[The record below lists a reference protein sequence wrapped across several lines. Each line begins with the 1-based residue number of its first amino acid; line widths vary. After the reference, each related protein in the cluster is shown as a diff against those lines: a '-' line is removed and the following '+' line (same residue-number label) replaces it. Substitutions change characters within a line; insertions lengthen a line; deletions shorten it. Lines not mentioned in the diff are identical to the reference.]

1 MNLLKLK
8 SNNQKQL
15 FNFENIFLNIINL
28 YDKKKLPNKILF
40 SGPKGIGKAT
50 LAYHI
55 ANYVFS
61 KKEKFPY
68 DINKFEINDLNKS
81 YKLILNNSHPNFH
94 LIDVL
99 SDKRIIEISQI
110 REMINY
116 ANKTA
121 FNNSERIVLIDNAEN
136 LNLNSLNALLK
147 IVEEPNENI
156 IFIIIFDNN
165 RKILNTL
172 KSRCLKF
179 NLFLTFDQSIST
191 INIIIKKSIYDLIN
205 KDLINHYSTTG
216 DFINL
221 INFSS
226 ISKLDLSEI
235 SLKFFL
241 IYLIEE
247 KHYKKNVFIKNNIYK
262 YVEFYLLNLMKFKN
276 SRNKIN
282 SLYKNFINKIHDLK
296 KFNLDE
302 ESFFIEFKAK
312 VLDE

>member
-1 MNLLKLK
+1 MNLLELK

-15 FNFENIFLNIINL
+15 FSFENIFLDIINL

-40 SGPKGIGKAT
+40 SGPKGTGKAT
-50 LAYHI
+50 LAYHL

-61 KKEKFPY
+61 KKEEYSY
-68 DINKFEINDLNKS
+68 DINKFKINDLNKS
-81 YKLILNNSHPNFH
+81 YKLIVNNSHPNFH

-99 SDKRIIEISQI
+99 ADKKIIEISQI
-110 REMINY
+110 RQMINY

-165 RKILNTL
+165 KTILNTL

-179 NLFLTFDQSIST
+179 NLFLTFDQSIDT
-191 INIIIKKSIYDLIN
+191 VNTIIKKNVYDLIS

-221 INFSS
+221 INFSLL
-226 ISKLDLSEI
+226 SKLDLSEI
-235 SLKFFL
+235 SLKNFL
-241 IYLIEE
+241 IYLIDE

-276 SRNKIN
+276 SRNKIS
-282 SLYKNFINKIHDLK
+282 SLYKNFINKMHNLK

>member
-1 MNLLKLK
+1 MNSLELK

-15 FNFENIFLNIINL
+15 FNFESIFLNIIDL
-28 YDKKKLPNKILF
+28 HDKKKLPNKILF

-50 LAYHI
+50 LAYHLI
-55 ANYVFS
+55 NYVFS

-68 DINKFEINDLNKS
+68 DVNKFEINDLNKS

-99 SDKRIIEISQI
+99 SDKKIIEISQI
-110 REMINY
+110 RQMINY

-147 IVEEPNENI
+147 IIEEPNESI

-165 RKILNTL
+165 KKILDTL

-179 NLFLTFDQSIST
+179 NLFLTFDQSIDT
-191 INIIIKKSIYDLIN
+191 VNKIIKKDIYNLIS
-205 KDLINHYSTTG
+205 KDLIHHYNTTG
-216 DFINL
+216 DFVNL
-221 INFSS
+221 INFSV
-226 ISKLDLSEI
+226 ISKIDLSEI
-235 SLKFFL
+235 SLKNFL
-241 IYLIEE
+241 TNLIVE
-247 KHYKKNVFIKNNIYK
+247 KHYKKDVFIKNNIYK
-262 YVEFYLLNLMKFKN
+262 YVEFYLLNLMKFKT
-276 SRNKIN
+276 SRNKI
-282 SLYKNFINKIHDLK
+282 SFLYKNFINKFHDLK
-296 KFNLDE
+296 KFNLDD
-302 ESFFIEFKAK
+302 ESFFIEFKSK

>member
-1 MNLLKLK
+1 MNLLELK

-40 SGPKGIGKAT
+40 SGPKGTGKAT
-50 LAYHI
+50 LAYHL

-68 DINKFEINDLNKS
+68 DVNKFEISDLIKS

-99 SDKRIIEISQI
+99 NDKKIIEISQI
-110 REMINY
+110 RQMINY

-121 FNNSERIVLIDNAEN
+121 FNSNERIVLIDNAEN
-136 LNLNSLNALLK
+136 LNLNSINALLK

-165 RKILNTL
+165 KQILSTL

-179 NLFLTFDQSIST
+179 NLFLTFDKSIDT
-191 INIIIKKSIYDLIN
+191 VNTIIKKNVYNLISN
-205 KDLINHYSTTG
+205 DLINHYNTTG

-221 INFSS
+221 INFSLL
-226 ISKLDLSEI
+226 SKSDLTEI
-235 SLKFFL
+235 SLKNFL
-241 IYLIEE
+241 INLINE
-247 KHYKKNVFIKNNIYK
+247 KHYKKNSYIKNNIYK
-262 YVEFYLLNLMKFKN
+262 YVEFYLLNLMKFKT
-276 SRNKIN
+276 SRNKIT
-282 SLYKNFINKIHDLK
+282 SLYKNFINKIYNLK

>member
-1 MNLLKLK
+1 MNLIELK
-8 SNNQKQL
+8 SYNQKQL

-40 SGPKGIGKAT
+40 SGPKGTGKAT
-50 LAYHI
+50 LAYHLS
-55 ANYVFS
+55 NYVFS
-61 KKEKFPY
+61 KKEEFPY
-68 DINKFEINDLNKS
+68 DVNKFKINDLNKS

-99 SDKRIIEISQI
+99 TDKKIIEISQI
-110 REMINY
+110 RQMINY
-116 ANKTA
+116 ANKSA
-121 FNNSERIVLIDNAEN
+121 FNNRERIVLIDNAEN

-165 RKILNTL
+165 KKILNTL

-179 NLFLTFDQSIST
+179 NLFLTFDQSIETVNT
-191 INIIIKKSIYDLIN
+191 IIEKNVYDLIS
-205 KDLINHYSTTG
+205 KDLINHYNTTG

-221 INFSS
+221 INFSLL
-226 ISKLDLSEI
+226 SKIDLSEI
-235 SLKFFL
+235 SLKNFL
-241 IYLIEE
+241 INLIDE
-247 KHYKKNVFIKNNIYK
+247 KHYKKDGFIKNNIYK

-276 SRNKIN
+276 SRNKIS

>member
-1 MNLLKLK
+1 MNLLELK

-15 FNFENIFLNIINL
+15 FSFENIFLDIINL

-40 SGPKGIGKAT
+40 SGPKGTGKAT
-50 LAYHI
+50 LAYHL

-61 KKEKFPY
+61 KKEEYSY
-68 DINKFEINDLNKS
+68 DINKFKINDLNKS
-81 YKLILNNSHPNFH
+81 YKLIVNNSHPNFH

-99 SDKRIIEISQI
+99 ADKKIIEISQI
-110 REMINY
+110 RQMINY
-116 ANKTA
+116 ANKSA
-121 FNNSERIVLIDNAEN
+121 FNNRERIVLIDNAEN

-165 RKILNTL
+165 KTILNTL

-179 NLFLTFDQSIST
+179 NLFLTFDQSIDT
-191 INIIIKKSIYDLIN
+191 VNTIIKKNVYDLIS
-205 KDLINHYSTTG
+205 KDLINHYTTTG

-221 INFSS
+221 INFSLL
-226 ISKLDLSEI
+226 SKIDLSEI
-235 SLKFFL
+235 SLKNFL
-241 IYLIEE
+241 INLIDE
-247 KHYKKNVFIKNNIYK
+247 KHYKKNGFIKNNIYK
-262 YVEFYLLNLMKFKN
+262 YVEFYLLNLMKFKT
-276 SRNKIN
+276 SRNKIS
-282 SLYKNFINKIHDLK
+282 SLYKNFINKMHNLK

-302 ESFFIEFKAK
+302 ESFFIEFKTK

>member
-1 MNLLKLK
+1 MNLLELK

-40 SGPKGIGKAT
+40 YGPKGTGKAT
-50 LAYHI
+50 LAYHL

-61 KKEKFPY
+61 QKEKFPY
-68 DINKFEINDLNKS
+68 DVNKFKINDLNKS
-81 YKLILNNSHPNFH
+81 YKLIVNNSHPNFH

-99 SDKRIIEISQI
+99 DDKKIIEISQI
-110 REMINY
+110 RQMINY
-116 ANKTA
+116 ANKSA
-121 FNNSERIVLIDNAEN
+121 FNNRERIVLIDNAEN

-165 RKILNTL
+165 KKILNTL

-179 NLFLTFDQSIST
+179 NLFLTFDQSIETVNT
-191 INIIIKKSIYDLIN
+191 IIERNVYDLVS
-205 KDLINHYSTTG
+205 KDLVNHYNTTG

-221 INFSS
+221 INFSLL
-226 ISKLDLSEI
+226 SKIDLSEI
-235 SLKFFL
+235 SLKNFL
-241 IYLIEE
+241 INLIDE
-247 KHYKKNVFIKNNIYK
+247 KHYKKDGFIKNNIYK
-262 YVEFYLLNLMKFKN
+262 YVEFYLLNLMKFKP
-276 SRNKIN
+276 SRNKIT
-282 SLYKNFINKIHDLK
+282 SLYKNFISRIHDLK

>member
-1 MNLLKLK
+1 MNLLELK

-15 FNFENIFLNIINL
+15 FNFENFFLNIINL
-28 YDKKKLPNKILF
+28 YDNKKLPNKIIF
-40 SGPKGIGKAT
+40 SGPKGTGKAT
-50 LAYHI
+50 LAYHLT
-55 ANYVFS
+55 NYVFS
-61 KKEKFPY
+61 KKEEFPY
-68 DINKFEINDLNKS
+68 DVNKCKINDLNKS

-99 SDKRIIEISQI
+99 SDKKIIEISQI
-110 REMINY
+110 RKMINY

-165 RKILNTL
+165 KKILNTL

-179 NLFLTFDQSIST
+179 NLFLRFDQSIDT
-191 INIIIKKSIYDLIN
+191 VNKIVQKNVYDLIS
-205 KDLINHYSTTG
+205 KDLINHYNTTG

-221 INFSS
+221 INFSLL
-226 ISKLDLSEI
+226 SKIDLSEI
-235 SLKFFL
+235 SLKKFL
-241 IYLIEE
+241 INLIDE
-247 KHYKKNVFIKNNIYK
+247 KHYKKDGFIKNNIYK
-262 YVEFYLLNLMKFKN
+262 YVEFYLLNLMKFKT
-276 SRNKIN
+276 SRNKI
-282 SLYKNFINKIHDLK
+282 SYLYKNFINKIYDLK

>member
-1 MNLLKLK
+1 MNLLELK

-15 FNFENIFLNIINL
+15 FSFENIFLDIINL

-40 SGPKGIGKAT
+40 SGPKGTGKAT
-50 LAYHI
+50 LAYHL

-61 KKEKFPY
+61 KKEEYSY
-68 DINKFEINDLNKS
+68 DINKFKINDLNKS
-81 YKLILNNSHPNFH
+81 YKLIVNNSHPNFH

-99 SDKRIIEISQI
+99 ADKKIIEISQI
-110 REMINY
+110 RQMINY
-116 ANKTA
+116 ANKSA
-121 FNNSERIVLIDNAEN
+121 FNNRERIVLIDNAEN

-165 RKILNTL
+165 KTILNTL

-179 NLFLTFDQSIST
+179 NLFLTFDQSIDT
-191 INIIIKKSIYDLIN
+191 VNTIIKKNVYDLIS
-205 KDLINHYSTTG
+205 KDLINHYTTTG

-221 INFSS
+221 INFSLL
-226 ISKLDLSEI
+226 SKIDLSEI
-235 SLKFFL
+235 SLKNFL
-241 IYLIEE
+241 INLIDE
-247 KHYKKNVFIKNNIYK
+247 KHYKKNGFIKNNIYK
-262 YVEFYLLNLMKFKN
+262 YVEFYLLNLMKFKT
-276 SRNKIN
+276 SRNKIS
-282 SLYKNFINKIHDLK
+282 SLYKNFINKMHNLK

>member
-1 MNLLKLK
+1 MNSLELK

-40 SGPKGIGKAT
+40 SGPKGTGKAT
-50 LAYHI
+50 LAYHLV
-55 ANYVFS
+55 NYVFS
-61 KKEKFPY
+61 KKEEFPY
-68 DINKFEINDLNKS
+68 DVNKFKINDLNKS

-99 SDKRIIEISQI
+99 PDKKIIEISQI
-110 REMINY
+110 RQMINY
-116 ANKTA
+116 ANKSA
-121 FNNSERIVLIDNAEN
+121 FNNRERIVLIDNAEN

-165 RKILNTL
+165 KKILNTL

-179 NLFLTFDQSIST
+179 NLFLTFDQSIETVNT
-191 INIIIKKSIYDLIN
+191 IIEKNVYDLIS
-205 KDLINHYSTTG
+205 KDLINHYNTTG

-221 INFSS
+221 INFSLL
-226 ISKLDLSEI
+226 SKIDLSEI
-235 SLKFFL
+235 SLKKFL
-241 IYLIEE
+241 VNLIDE
-247 KHYKKNVFIKNNIYK
+247 KHYKKDGFIKNNIYK
-262 YVEFYLLNLMKFKN
+262 YVEFYLLNLMKFKT
-276 SRNKIN
+276 SRNKI
-282 SLYKNFINKIHDLK
+282 SYLYKNFINKIYDLK

-302 ESFFIEFKAK
+302 ESFFIEFKTK

>member
-1 MNLLKLK
+1 MNIIKLK
-8 SNNQKQL
+8 SNNQKNL
-15 FNFENIFLNIINL
+15 FNFENIFLSIVDL

-40 SGPKGIGKAT
+40 SGPKGTGKST
-50 LAYHI
+50 IAYHL

-68 DINKFEINDLNKS
+68 DLNKFEINDLNKS

-99 SDKRIIEISQI
+99 DDKKIIEISQI
-110 REMINY
+110 RQMINY

-156 IFIIIFDNN
+156 IFIIIFDNSK
-165 RKILNTL
+165 KILNTL

-179 NLFLTFDQSIST
+179 NLFLSFDQSIDT
-191 INIIIKKSIYDLIN
+191 VNRIIKKNIYDLLN
-205 KDLINHYSTTG
+205 KNLINHYNTTG

-221 INFSS
+221 VNFSS
-226 ISKLDLSEI
+226 LSKIDLSEI
-235 SLKFFL
+235 SL
-241 IYLIEE
+241 
-247 KHYKKNVFIKNNIYK
+247 
-262 YVEFYLLNLMKFKN
+262 
-276 SRNKIN
+276 
-282 SLYKNFINKIHDLK
+282 
-296 KFNLDE
+296 
-302 ESFFIEFKAK
+302 
-312 VLDE
+312 

>member
-1 MNLLKLK
+1 MNLLELK

-15 FNFENIFLNIINL
+15 FNFDSIFLNIIDL
-28 YDKKKLPNKILF
+28 HDKKKLPNKILF

-50 LAYHI
+50 LAYHLI
-55 ANYVFS
+55 NYVFS

-68 DINKFEINDLNKS
+68 DVNKFEINDLNKS

-99 SDKRIIEISQI
+99 SDKKIIEISQI
-110 REMINY
+110 RQMINY

-147 IVEEPNENI
+147 IIEEPNENI
-156 IFIIIFDNN
+156 FFIIIFDNN
-165 RKILNTL
+165 KKILDTL

-179 NLFLTFDQSIST
+179 NLFLTFDQSIDT
-191 INIIIKKSIYDLIN
+191 VNKIIKKDIYNLIS
-205 KDLINHYSTTG
+205 KDLIHHYNTTG
-216 DFINL
+216 DFVNL
-221 INFSS
+221 INFSV
-226 ISKLDLSEI
+226 ISKIDLSEI
-235 SLKFFL
+235 SLKNFL
-241 IYLIEE
+241 TNLIVE
-247 KHYKKNVFIKNNIYK
+247 KHYKKDVFIKNNIYK
-262 YVEFYLLNLMKFKN
+262 YVEFYLLNLMKFKT
-276 SRNKIN
+276 SRNKI
-282 SLYKNFINKIHDLK
+282 SLLYKNFINKFHDLK
-296 KFNLDE
+296 KFNLDD